1 MELWIRSQDK
11 ENLSKAEHL
20 GVYNEKIY
28 VNGYEDNGY
37 CIGIYKTKERALE
50 VLDEI
55 QKLLEPQMILSKIGK
70 PIAETCDGTVYTEPN
85 EYEYKELLTQLYEMP
100 EE

>member
-1 MELWIRSQDK
+1 MELWVRSQDK

-37 CIGIYKTKERALE
+37 CIGIYDTPERALE

-55 QKLLEPQMILSKIGK
+55 QNFIS
-70 PIAETCDGTVYTEPN
+70 ETDIEGNRYYQYQV
-85 EYEYKELLTQLYEMP
+85 YEMP